1 MKHRTLITLAIS
13 TALITSC
20 KLSTPHQGGLY
31 PEAQFG
37 SEAEMR
43 YNQEQADMDEM
54 RHNQN
59 AASIDADTR
68 HAIDRAVEDMN

>member
-1 MKHRTLITLAIS
+1 MKKRTLTTLVVA
-13 TALITSC
+13 TFLITSC

-43 YNQEQADMDEM
+43 YNQEQADTEEM
-54 RHNQN
+54 QN
-59 AASIDADTR
+59 IKNAESINADTR
-68 HAIDRAVEDMN
+68 NAIDRAVKDMN